1 MAGTE
6 TMELL
11 VVAVVAASVE
21 RVVVVQMAVAVAV
34 EAVASQ
40 AMGDQ

>member
-11 VVAVVAASVE
+11 VVAVVEASVE